1 MEITTKIE
9 KLLPKLFELDR
20 DKLYDI
26 KIEEHKEKRSLNA
39 NSYLWVLCTK
49 IADKLTTGYNP
60 VTKEEIYE
68 QMLKSYGQSIM
79 IPVTLNSKPDGYF
92 KYYDYNGSSI
102 LNGKVADWYI
112 IYKGSSEYNTYEMT
126 VLLNGVIE
134 ECHNLGIETK
144 RQEEIDALL
153 NSWEK

>member
-1 MEITTKIE
+1 MELTAKIE
-9 KLLPKLFELDR
+9 NVIPKLFQLDR

-39 NSYLWVLCTK
+39 NSYLWLLCTK
-49 IADKLTTGYNP
+49 IANKLTNNYATI
-60 VTKEEIYE
+60 TKEDVYIK
-68 QMLKSYGQSIM
+68 MLKSYGQSLL

-92 KYYDYNGSSI
+92 KYYDYNGRSI

-112 IYKGSSEYNTYEMT
+112 VYKGSSEYNTYEMT

-134 ECHNLGIETK
+134 ECKNLDIETK
-144 RQEEIDALL
+144 SQEEIDSLL
-153 NSWEK
+153 EDWL

>member
-49 IADKLTTGYNP
+49 IADKLTTGYNS

-92 KYYDYNGSSI
+92 KYYDYNGRSI

-112 IYKGSSEYNTYEMT
+112 VYKGSSEYNTYEMT

-144 RQEEIDALL
+144 RQEEIDSLL
-153 NSWEK
+153 NSWGK

>member
-60 VTKEEIYE
+60 VTKEEIYK

-92 KYYDYNGSSI
+92 KYYDYNGRSI

-134 ECHNLGIETK
+134 EWHNLGIEKK
-144 RQEEIDALL
+144 RQEEIDELL
-153 NSWEK
+153 NRWG

>member
-1 MEITTKIE
+1 MKITTKIE

-92 KYYDYNGSSI
+92 KYYDYNGRSI

-153 NSWEK
+153 NSWGK

>member
-1 MEITTKIE
+1 MELTTKIE

-20 DKLYDI
+20 EKLYDVT
-26 KIEEHKEKRSLNA
+26 IEEHKNKRSNNA
-39 NSYLWVLCTK
+39 NSYLWVLCNK
-49 IADKLTTGYNP
+49 IANKLTTGY
-60 VTKEEIYE
+60 VTTTKEDIYE
-68 QMLKSYGQSIM
+68 KMLRCYGQSLK
-79 IPVTLNSKPDGYF
+79 IPVVLGEKPDGYF
-92 KYYDYNGSSI
+92 KYYDYNGRSI

-112 IYKGSSEYNTYEMT
+112 VYKGSSEYNTYEMT

-153 NSWEK
+153 NSWGK

>member
-49 IADKLTTGYNP
+49 IADKLTTGYNS

-79 IPVTLNSKPDGYF
+79 IPVTLNSKLDGYF
-92 KYYDYNGSSI
+92 KYYDYNGRSI

-153 NSWEK
+153 NSWGK

>member
-20 DKLYDI
+20 NKLYDI

-49 IADKLTTGYNP
+49 IADKLTTGYNS

-92 KYYDYNGSSI
+92 KYYDYNGRSI

-144 RQEEIDALL
+144 RQEEIDSLL
-153 NSWEK
+153 NSWGK

>member
-1 MEITTKIE
+1 MELTAKIE
-9 KLLPKLFELDR
+9 NVIPKLFQLDR

-60 VTKEEIYE
+60 VT
-68 QMLKSYGQSIM
+68 
-79 IPVTLNSKPDGYF
+79 LNSKPDGYF
-92 KYYDYNGSSI
+92 KYYDYNGRSI

-112 IYKGSSEYNTYEMT
+112 VYKGSSEYNTYEMS
-126 VLLNGVIE
+126 VLLNGVVE
-134 ECHNLGIETK
+134 ECKNLNIETK
-144 RQEEIDALL
+144 TQQEIISLL
-153 NSWEK
+153 DNWEK

>member
-20 DKLYDI
+20 NKLYDI

-79 IPVTLNSKPDGYF
+79 IPVTLNSKLDGYF
-92 KYYDYNGSSI
+92 KYYDYNGRSI

-153 NSWEK
+153 NSWGK

>member
-1 MEITTKIE
+1 MELTSKIE
-9 KLLPKLFELDR
+9 NVIPKLFQLDR

-68 QMLKSYGQSIM
+68 QMLKS
-79 IPVTLNSKPDGYF
+79 
-92 KYYDYNGSSI
+92 
-102 LNGKVADWYI
+102 
-112 IYKGSSEYNTYEMT
+112 
-126 VLLNGVIE
+126 
-134 ECHNLGIETK
+134 
-144 RQEEIDALL
+144 
-153 NSWEK
+153 

>member
-20 DKLYDI
+20 NKLYDI

-49 IADKLTTGYNP
+49 IADKLTTGYNS

-92 KYYDYNGSSI
+92 KYYDYNGRSI

-112 IYKGSSEYNTYEMT
+112 IYKGSSEYNTYEMS
-126 VLLNGVIE
+126 VLLNGVVE
-134 ECHNLGIETK
+134 ECRTLNIETK

-153 NSWEK
+153 NSWGK

>member
-79 IPVTLNSKPDGYF
+79 IPVTLNSKLDGYF
-92 KYYDYNGSSI
+92 KYYDYNGRSI

-153 NSWEK
+153 NSWGK

>member
-20 DKLYDI
+20 NKLYDI

-92 KYYDYNGSSI
+92 KYYDYNGRSI

-153 NSWEK
+153 NSWGK